1 MFSGSIF
8 QFLLIVLEESP
19 FFVPPAVPQTQS
31 SVVTFWEKFIFAKDE
46 GYIHNSVR
54 LAFTC

>member
-19 FFVPPAVPQTQS
+19 FFVHPAVPQTQS
-31 SVVTFWEKFIFAKDE
+31 SVVKFWEKLIFAKDE
-46 GYIHNSVR
+46 GYSQ
-54 LAFTC
+54 FS